1 MLEIKN
7 VVTSYGNI
15 LALKGVN
22 LKTDTGK
29 ITCLLGPNGA
39 GKTTLLMTIAGLL
52 KPSRGTILFEG
63 SELIGE
69 KPGDIVRQGLIS
81 VPENRLVFPEMTVED
96 NLIAGAYIRGDKS
109 QISIDIEARYE
120 RFPRLKERRKQLAG
134 TLSGGEQ
141 QMLAI
146 SRALMAN
153 PKALLM
159 DEPSLGL
166 APIIVEDIFNII
178 TELCRDGI
186 SIFLVEQNAHMALQ
200 IANRFYLMDQGQ
212 IVFDGTPDGI
222 EKDEIIQ
229 RTYLGKVNS

>member
-52 KPSRGTILFEG
+52 KPSRGSILFEG

-69 KPGDIVRQGLIS
+69 QPGDIVRQGLIS

-134 TLSGGEQ
+134 TLSG
-141 QMLAI
+141 
-146 SRALMAN
+146 
-153 PKALLM
+153 
-159 DEPSLGL
+159 
-166 APIIVEDIFNII
+166 
-178 TELCRDGI
+178 
-186 SIFLVEQNAHMALQ
+186 
-200 IANRFYLMDQGQ
+200 
-212 IVFDGTPDGI
+212 
-222 EKDEIIQ
+222 
-229 RTYLGKVNS
+229 VNSKCLQFQEL